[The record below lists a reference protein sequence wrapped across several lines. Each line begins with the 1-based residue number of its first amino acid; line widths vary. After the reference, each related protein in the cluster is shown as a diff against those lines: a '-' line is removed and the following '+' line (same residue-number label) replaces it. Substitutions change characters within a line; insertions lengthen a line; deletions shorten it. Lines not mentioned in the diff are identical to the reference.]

1 MDTNS
6 QVNLYDSL
14 SQQLRHCWLRVLG
27 DEKRG
32 VLTFPPNSLDD
43 VAHTLFSNIVS
54 GGFATYVVS
63 SKRKLDPQNYYFE
76 AARNASRRGCKI
88 TRAFLLPHKQYLK
101 DEIVKEQWQLD
112 TNAGIEVKVIYVGD
126 LLSTL
131 LVTPLFGLDFGLWDE
146 QIVCASVPQS
156 DGGEGLSEWRV
167 SSREEDLELAFS
179 LRDELLNK
187 GTLLTYPNN
196 ESISL
201 DLEEPMVQTAPLMD
215 LLSSA
220 VCSGSYMAEEDCSW
234 YHGVWQYLRVF
245 DLVST
250 PTWHPELYIPKLSQ
264 LAKNGKKSKI
274 LISGTADYS
283 TLAHVLWAFD
293 SKKQECEVTVVD
305 LCQTPLIMCQWYGRK
320 TNHKIKTVQSNIL
333 LFGENGYFDAVVT
346 DAFLTR
352 FNKVERSKIIKHWSE
367 LLSPGGQVITTI
379 RIHGDNTSDKILA
392 KPDQVDIFRSRALQQ
407 AKRWQDF
414 LPLSPEE
421 LAVKAQRYAERMISN
436 SVLSADEIRSEFEK
450 NGFLIDYFTLKDV
463 KGEMTPTT
471 YLDLVAI
478 KQ

>member
-1 MDTNS
+1 MDQNPES
-6 QVNLYDSL
+6 NLYNSL
-14 SQQLRHCWLRVLG
+14 SQQLRRCWLRTLG

-43 VAHTLFSNIVS
+43 VAHTLFSNITK

-63 SKRKLDPQNYYFE
+63 SKRKIDPQNYYFE
-76 AARNASRRGCKI
+76 AARNACRRGCKI

-101 DEIVKEQWQLD
+101 DDIVKAQWQLD
-112 TNAGIEVKVIYVGD
+112 TNAGIDVKIIYVGD

-131 LVTPLFGLDFGLWDE
+131 LVTPLFGLDFGLWDD
-146 QIVCASVPQS
+146 QIICASVPQQ
-156 DGGEGLSEWRV
+156 DGGESLSEWRV
-167 SSREEDLELAFS
+167 SSREEDIELAIS
-179 LRDELLNK
+179 LRDELLSK
-187 GTLLTYPNN
+187 GTILPFPNEEVN
-196 ESISL
+196 SL

-250 PTWHPELYIPKLSQ
+250 PTWHPELYLPKLRI
-264 LAKNGKKSKI
+264 LAKNKPNAKI

-293 SKKQECEVTVVD
+293 SENQNCDVTVVD
-305 LCQTPLIMCQWYGRK
+305 LCQTPLIMCQWYARK
-320 TNHKIKTVQSNIL
+320 TNHKINTCQSDIL
-333 LFGENGYFDAVVT
+333 QFGEKDFYDAIVT

-352 FNKVERSKIIKHWSE
+352 FNNKERSQIIAHWSE
-367 LLSPGGQVITTI
+367 LLPSGGRIITTI
-379 RIHGDNTSDKILA
+379 RIHGSNSSEKVLA

-421 LAVKAQRYAERMISN
+421 IAIKAQRYAERMVSN
-436 SVLSADEIRSEFEK
+436 AVVSADEVKFEFER
-450 NGFLIDYFTLKDV
+450 NGFQVEYFNLIDV

-471 YLDLVAI
+471 YLDLVAV
-478 KQ
+478 KP